1 MNIQDSTFLVT
12 GASSG
17 LGEGVTRYLVQQ
29 GARVLMAD
37 VNVERGQSIAA
48 ALSTERGERVR
59 FVSTDIADAEQAQQ
73 AIATAVSWGGQL
85 SGLVNCA
92 GIPGA
97 ARLIGRK
104 GVHDLERFQ
113 RMIGVNLIGTFN
125 MIRLAADAM
134 QHNAADAGGE
144 RGVIINTAS
153 IAAYDGQIGQAAY
166 AASKGGIV
174 SMTLPIARELAD
186 FGIRVMTIA
195 PGLFK
200 TPMMDAL
207 PEEAQRSLGEAV
219 PFPARLGE
227 PDEFAR
233 LACHIIENPMLN
245 GEVIRLDGALRMAPR

>member
-1 MNIQDSTFLVT
+1 MNIQDATFIVT

-17 LGEGVTRYLVQQ
+17 LGEGVTRRLIKQ

-37 VNVERGQSIAA
+37 VNAERGA
-48 ALSTERGERVR
+48 ALATELGEQVR
-59 FVSTDIADAEQAQQ
+59 FVATDITDSAQAS
-73 AIATAVSWGGQL
+73 ACIKAAVEWGGQL
-85 SGLVNCA
+85 SGLINCA
-92 GIPGA
+92 GVPGA
-97 ARLIGRK
+97 ARLLGRK

-134 QHNAADAGGE
+134 QHNAVNAE
-144 RGVIINTAS
+144 REQGVIINTAS
-153 IAAYDGQIGQAAY
+153 VAAYDGQIGQAAY

-200 TPMMDAL
+200 TPMMDVL
-207 PEEAQRSLGEAV
+207 PEEVQRSLGESV

>member
-1 MNIQDSTFLVT
+1 MNIQDATFLVT

-17 LGEGVTRYLVQQ
+17 LGEGVTRRLLQQ
-29 GARVLMAD
+29 GARVMMAD
-37 VNVERGQSIAA
+37 VNAERGTALAA
-48 ALSTERGERVR
+48 ELGEQAR
-59 FVSTDIADAEQAQQ
+59 FMATDITDSVQ
-73 AIATAVSWGGQL
+73 ATACVKAAVEWGGQL
-85 SGLVNCA
+85 NGLVNCA
-92 GIPGA
+92 GVPGA
-97 ARLIGRK
+97 ARLLGRK
-104 GVHDLERFQ
+104 GIHELERFQ

-134 QHNAADAGGE
+134 QHNAVNAE
-144 RGVIINTAS
+144 REQGVIINTAS
-153 IAAYDGQIGQAAY
+153 VAAYDGQIGQAAY

-207 PEEAQRSLGEAV
+207 PEEVQQSLGESV
-219 PFPARLGE
+219 PFPPRLGE

-233 LACHIIENPMLN
+233 LVCHIIENPMLN
-245 GEVIRLDGALRMAPR
+245 GEVIRLDGALRMAAR